1 MKAIVKKEQAKGA
14 QLVTDVDVPKMGPND
29 ALVKVKATSICGT
42 DLHVYEW
49 NEWAQHRVTPPFT
62 MGHELCGVI
71 EEVGERVSSVA
82 AGDLVSAETHIY
94 CGTCFQCTNGRAH
107 ICENVKIL
115 GVDTD
120 GVFADYAVIP
130 EKNLWKNPP
139 SMKPEIASIQEPFG
153 NAVHTALECDDIAG
167 STVAVFGCGPVG
179 LCAVAVAKAVGASE
193 VFAVETTDYRLDLAK
208 KLGADAIFNPAK
220 EDAASAILKATG
232 NRGVDVILEMSG
244 NARAIKDEFTVIRPG
259 GTISIL
265 GIPSKPVEIDLAHD
279 VVFKSVKVIGING
292 RKIWSTWHKTS
303 ALLKKIDI
311 SPLIT
316 HRIKL
321 DEFEEGMNLM
331 ENKTCGKVV
340 MFP

>member
-14 QLVTDVDVPKMGPND
+14 RLVNDVDVPKPGPD
-29 ALVKVKATSICGT
+29 DILVKVKATSICGT
-42 DLHVYEW
+42 DLHIYEW
-49 NEWAQHRVTPPFT
+49 DGWAQNRIRPPIT
-62 MGHELCGVI
+62 MGHELCGQV
-71 EEVGERVSSVA
+71 EEVGGRVSSVA
-82 AGDLVSAETHIY
+82 KGDLISAETHIY
-94 CGTCFQCTNGRAH
+94 CGKCFQCTNGRAH

-115 GVDTD
+115 GVDTN
-120 GVFADYAVIP
+120 GVFAEYAAIP
-130 EKNLWKNPP
+130 EKNVWKNPP

-153 NAVHTALECDDIAG
+153 NAVHTALECPIAG

-208 KLGADAIFNPAK
+208 KLGADATFNPAK

-232 NRGVDVILEMSG
+232 NKGVDVILEMSG

-259 GTISIL
+259 GTVSVL
-265 GIPSKPVEIDLAHD
+265 GIPSKPVEIDLAQD
-279 VVFKSVKVIGING
+279 VVFKSVKIIGING
-292 RKIWSTWHKTS
+292 RKIWETWHKTS
-303 ALLKKIDI
+303 ALLKRIDI

-321 DEFEEGMNLM
+321 DEFEEGMRLM
-331 ENKTCGKVV
+331 ESKTCGKVV